1 MKIEYLIILLFLI
14 FASISC
20 VNATNNEF
28 ISADDSKGINI
39 DSNNFSD
46 LQTSIDNSNDNDVLY
61 LNNQTFDLSE
71 KNSISINKNIVING
85 GREEDN
91 IGESYSTINL
101 NGFNRIFK
109 LGDNISCTFNDI
121 NFINIGGELVGSRS
135 YQSKESNLTFNNVNF
150 INFNSFFDYLFNIR
164 NVNLNFNNCT
174 FAESNFEGNFLISTS
189 NSIIINNSRFFNN
202 YFINNG
208 ILSVS
213 SADSVYLNNIL
224 I

>member
-71 KNSISINKNIVING
+71 KNSISINK
-85 GREEDN
+85 
-91 IGESYSTINL
+91 
-101 NGFNRIFK
+101 
-109 LGDNISCTFNDI
+109 
-121 NFINIGGELVGSRS
+121 
-135 YQSKESNLTFNNVNF
+135 
-150 INFNSFFDYLFNIR
+150 
-164 NVNLNFNNCT
+164 
-174 FAESNFEGNFLISTS
+174 
-189 NSIIINNSRFFNN
+189 
-202 YFINNG
+202 
-208 ILSVS
+208 IL
-213 SADSVYLNNIL
+213 
-224 I
+224 